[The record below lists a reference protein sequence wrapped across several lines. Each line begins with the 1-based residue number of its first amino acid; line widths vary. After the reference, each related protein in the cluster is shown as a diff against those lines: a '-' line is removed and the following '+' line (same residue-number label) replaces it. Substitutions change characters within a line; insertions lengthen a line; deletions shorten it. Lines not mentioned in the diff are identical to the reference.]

1 MTVAETMIAII
12 TYIPIDNDRS
22 LLYHN
27 SNYIVLTDMLVSYY
41 EVRYSFVAFLAR
53 YWHPFL
59 RDPRRLLS
67 IVAI

>member
-12 TYIPIDNDRS
+12 TYIPIDNDGS

-41 EVRYSFVAFLAR
+41 EVRYSFITFWRVIGIR
-53 YWHPFL
+53 SCTIPG
-59 RDPRRLLS
+59 DC
-67 IVAI
+67 

>member
-12 TYIPIDNDRS
+12 TYIPIDNDGS

-41 EVRYSFVAFLAR
+41 EVQHFFFYFLAR

-59 RDPRRLLS
+59 HDPRRLLS
-67 IVAI
+67 MVAI